1 MKEHVRERP
10 RSGTCCA
17 GTTLV
22 ARLFAIGICAACGV
36 HPPAETHDGLR
47 SPSQPASLDAK
58 PLDLTVRVRA
68 ERDGRRWGVA
78 SGDTLKTGDFFELL
92 VYLNQPAYI
101 YVIQILPDGRS
112 APLFPDQGDRLLATG
127 REHRIPE
134 AADESFQIDS
144 HDPEENIYL
153 LMSRVPLAQS
163 RALISAPDRPA
174 SAASDNRRDSRP
186 PDPLRRDQG
195 APDLGSATPRR
206 PDRVLSVTTRRVI
219 RVKRPDGTPAVV
231 DTTEQRKDSTLVI
244 RLYFKHT

>member
-1 MKEHVRERP
+1 MREQARERTH
-10 RSGTCCA
+10 SGTC
-17 GTTLV
+17 GTGTKLV
-22 ARLFAIGICAACGV
+22 ARLFAIGICAACGA
-36 HPPAETHDGLR
+36 HPPAETHDGVR
-47 SPSQPASLDAK
+47 SPSQPASLEAK

-68 ERDGRRWGVA
+68 ERDGQRWGVS
-78 SGDTLKTGDFFELL
+78 SGDTLKTGDFFELF
-92 VYLNQPAYI
+92 VYLNQPAYL

-112 APLFPDQGDRLLATG
+112 TPLFPDKGDRLLATG

-153 LMSRVPLAQS
+153 LVSRVPLARAS
-163 RALISAPDRPA
+163 ALISVPDRSA

-186 PDPLRRDQG
+186 PDPPRRDQG
-195 APDLGSATPRR
+195 APDPGSATPRR
-206 PDRVLSVTTRRVI
+206 PDRVLSVTTRRVT